1 MVLVTVTRL
10 LRGYRLLAT
19 SSVQSRYYCWSLY
32 RNSALLAVISRN
44 YQGENSITFDLY
56 EPLALGQY
64 ALRVECF
71 DWQPAGATPVFAY
84 HTDRVALHLTP
95 VGRIVLGCDPL

>member
-32 RNSALLAVISRN
+32 RNGALLAVISRN
-44 YQGENSITFDLY
+44 YHGENSINFDLY
-56 EPLALGQY
+56 EPLAPGQY

-71 DWQPAGATPVFAY
+71 DWQPAAASAYAY
-84 HTDRVALHLTP
+84 HTDQVALHLTP
-95 VGRIVLGCDPL
+95 VGRIVLGSDPV